1 MRRQVKLIDL
11 QVYRNARAIQEL
23 ERRIGRL
30 AVSPEV
36 GGVRQLKLCLGEWL
50 RRAKA
55 GGGS

>member
-1 MRRQVKLIDL
+1 VKLIDL

-55 GGGS
+55 GNNS

>member
-1 MRRQVKLIDL
+1 MKLIDL

-30 AVSPEV
+30 AVSSEV
-36 GGVRQLKLCLGEWL
+36 GSVRQLKLYLGEWL

-55 GGGS
+55 GNGR